1 VTGLRSA
8 TGWLIA
14 FGAGFALAWWLGT
27 RTDRSAP
34 AVPPAISSRSAAAPA
49 LARADN
55 ADPERQL
62 PAQRDRAA
70 SDLGAIAQLDSEFE
84 QNLALLRLIE
94 NDDAAALLAR
104 LEDAARSLGGS
115 DYVAATSMVLT
126 RLTELDP
133 QAALDYALRT
143 PGFAQRSWLSAIFF
157 AWARSDFAASQAAFR
172 NLPAMARTIAA
183 QAILRAREDLGQA
196 AREALATELG
206 LPAVPLTPTAT
217 FEEAWAQAQRGGNDR
232 VRMNQLQQVLQA
244 WTATDPQAAWDA
256 VQAID
261 NRQLRQGM
269 TYQAMYFWAQND
281 PQGAIDAIAGNTRVD
296 DRNQM
301 LMEAMKVL
309 GERDLGAALDR
320 VSLLPEGLQQSG
332 RLALVAQVAAQDPS
346 LLDEWLSDSDSNRF
360 KRQAYQQL
368 LGPLLAGNDD
378 ASLDWIDRLPEA
390 DAREA
395 ENLAITYL
403 SSSDPERAVA
413 RIDNLPPG
421 SARNNATVN
430 LVGNWASS
438 DPRAA
443 AAWFD
448 TLPAEQRDRTLP
460 NLISNWAG
468 QDYEGAAAYLD
479 RMPRGEPRQSARAL
493 LIGRARDAD
502 RIDEIMAD
510 ISAPSVRQNAV
521 VLAYRQLLRVA
532 PDRARRYEAEAQA
545 AEEALRVRR
554 RTRR

>member
-1 VTGLRSA
+1 MTSLRSA
-8 TGWLIA
+8 SGWLIA
-14 FGAGFALAWWLGT
+14 FGAGFALAWWLGI
-27 RTDRSAP
+27 RTDATATPVAAANSGLDG
-34 AVPPAISSRSAAAPA
+34 AAPA
-49 LARADN
+49 RARPGN
-55 ADPERQL
+55 TDPARR
-62 PAQRDRAA
+62 PPVPRDSAP

-94 NDDAAALLAR
+94 HDDAAALLAR

-133 QAALDYALRT
+133 QAALDYALLT

-157 AWARSDFAASQAAFR
+157 AWARSDFAASQAAFQ

-196 AREALATELG
+196 AREALANELG

-217 FEEAWAQAQRGGNDR
+217 FEQAWAQAQRGGNDR

-261 NRQLRQGM
+261 NRRLRQGM

-281 PQGAIDAIAGNTRVD
+281 PQGAIDAIAGNTRMD
-296 DRNQM
+296 ERNQM
-301 LMEAMKVL
+301 LMQAVTVL
-309 GERDLGAALDR
+309 GERDLSAALER

-332 RLALVAQVAAQDPS
+332 RLALVAQVAAQDPG
-346 LLDEWLSDSDSNRF
+346 LLDEWLSEGDGNRF

-368 LGPLLAGNDD
+368 LSPLLSGSGD
-378 ASLDWIDRLPEA
+378 ASLDWIDRLPTA

-421 SARNNATVN
+421 SARNNATVS

-448 TLPAEQRDRTLP
+448 TLPAEQRDRSLP
-460 NLISNWAG
+460 NLISNWAE
-468 QDYEGAAAYLD
+468 QDYEGASAYLD
-479 RMPRGEPRQSARAL
+479 RLPRGEPRQSARAL

-502 RIDEIMAD
+502 RIDDIMAD
-510 ISAPSVRQNAV
+510 ISAPTVRQNAV
-521 VLAYRQLLRVA
+521 IQAYRQLLRVD
-532 PDRARRYEAEAQA
+532 PDRARRYEAEAQT

-554 RTRR
+554 RSRR